1 MNVSKCWLGDFAL
14 VLALVLEDVGVLRNS
29 NENTPRRLTR
39 DRNLLREGPR
49 IIIVGSS
56 LVVVVIGI
64 GINIKSRDVSRQQ
77 PRYSLASLVR
87 RLARRA
93 TVTGAL
99 ASLPPSSSYL
109 PFPLPA
115 LPLSKQTGKSASD
128 ALGRSA
134 EPTSL
139 FFADF
144 YGQRETG
151 DVTDRDRHQRHFTTH
166 TTVHPPM

>member
-39 DRNLLREGPR
+39 DRNLLWEGPR

-99 ASLPPSSSYL
+99 ASLPPAPSSS
-109 PFPLPA
+109 
-115 LPLSKQTGKSASD
+115 
-128 ALGRSA
+128 
-134 EPTSL
+134 
-139 FFADF
+139 
-144 YGQRETG
+144 
-151 DVTDRDRHQRHFTTH
+151 
-166 TTVHPPM
+166 